1 MILQVKKGSDI
12 AHKKKTGATH
22 YQAHFLPLDKARAI
36 K

>member
-12 AHKKKTGATH
+12 AHKKTGATH
-22 YQAHFLPLDKARAI
+22 YQAHLLPLDKARAI